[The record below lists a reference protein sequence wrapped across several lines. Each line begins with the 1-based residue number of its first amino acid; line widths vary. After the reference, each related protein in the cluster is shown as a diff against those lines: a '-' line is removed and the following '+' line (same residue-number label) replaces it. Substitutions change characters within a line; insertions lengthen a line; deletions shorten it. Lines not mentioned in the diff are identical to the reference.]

1 LEHMKRNVAVL
12 SVCQALA
19 NTNNTILIALGALVG
34 YSLADNKLL
43 ATLPVASVMIGT
55 MLFTIPAS
63 FWMRRVGR
71 KYGFI
76 TGILIGMT
84 GASICS
90 WAIYTHNFWLFCVG
104 TGLVGV
110 NNSFVQQYRF
120 AAADAA
126 SVEFRPTAIS
136 LVMFGGVAAA
146 FLGPQ
151 SAKLTQGLFASY
163 TYLGSYVST
172 IGIAFVAGTLLLLV
186 RIPNLTAEQR
196 STSGRPLKEIAK
208 QPAFIVAV
216 VGAMVGYGVMS
227 LIMTSTPL
235 SIVADA
241 EASAR
246 ELGIAF
252 DKKAALGNSFDVI
265 TAHVVGMFGPSFFT
279 GTVIKRFGV
288 LNVMMAGAVLLAAC
302 VGVSLVGHELHHYF
316 GGLIVLGIGW
326 NFLFIGGTTLLTE
339 CYSESEKAKVQGF
352 NDFLVFGTVAIASLS
367 SGSIFHFMGWESL
380 NQVAIPFLIISFLA
394 SLWLAL
400 KRRKEARI
408 AT

>member
-1 LEHMKRNVAVL
+1 VENAVLENMKRNVGVL
-12 SVCQALA
+12 AVCQALA

-34 YSLADNKLL
+34 YTLADNKLL
-43 ATLPVASVMIGT
+43 ATLPVATVMVGT

-71 KYGFI
+71 KYGFV

-84 GASICS
+84 GAAICS
-90 WAIYTHNFWLFCVG
+90 WAIYTGDFWLFCLG

-126 SVEFRPTAIS
+126 SQDYKATAIS

-151 SAKLTQGLFASY
+151 SAKLTQDLFAPI

-172 IGIAFVAGTLLLLV
+172 IGIAFIAGSLLFLV
-186 RIPNLTAEQR
+186 RIPNLTEEQR
-196 STSGRPLKEIAK
+196 STSGRPLMEIAR
-208 QPAFIVAV
+208 QPTFIVAV
-216 VGAMVGYGVMS
+216 IGAMVGYGVMS

-235 SIVADA
+235 SMVAH
-241 EASAR
+241 EHGS
-246 ELGIAF
+246 G
-252 DKKAALGNSFDVI
+252 AAFDVI

-302 VGVSLVGHELHHYF
+302 VGVSMTGHELHQYF
-316 GGLIVLGIGW
+316 IGLIALGIGW
-326 NFLFIGGTTLLTE
+326 NFLFIGGTTLVTE
-339 CYSESEKAKVQGF
+339 CYNESEKAKVQGF

-367 SGSIFHFMGWESL
+367 SGSIFHFFGWEWL
-380 NQVAIPFLIISFLA
+380 NLIAVPFLIISFLTT
-394 SLWLAL
+394 LWLAL
-400 KRRKEARI
+400 KRRQEARI
-408 AT
+408 TA